1 MRGHRC
7 WAEIDVGAIR
17 HNLQIVRDHVGKH
30 VQVLAVV
37 KADAYGHGAVPI
49 AYQAIESGCAMLG
62 VGDSSEALEL
72 RQSGITARTLI
83 LGAIIEEEIPQV
95 VESDIDVTIHSRDLL
110 PLLDAEARRQNR
122 LVRVHLKIDTG
133 MTRLGVSCE
142 GAPAVLEAIHDHPN
156 LRLCGVSTHIAGG
169 PDPEYTREQ
178 LARFRATI
186 DALKLDVENC
196 VIHAANSSTLFSV
209 PESHFDM
216 VRPGIAMYGVLP
228 LHPKLKPA
236 LTLKTR
242 IAYLKAVPAGT
253 FVGYEQRYQTRTDTL
268 IATCPV
274 GYNDGYPWLL
284 SNRADVLVQGRRARV
299 VGTVTMDY
307 IMIDVGRI
315 PGVRVG
321 DEVTLIGRD
330 GSEAIRVEELAQLVG
345 TIPYE
350 ITCRLGKRV
359 KRIYVDESRAPAAA
373 KPRTV
378 TRTRS

>member
-17 HNLQIVRDHVGKH
+17 HNLQVVRDHVGKH

-37 KADAYGHGAVPI
+37 KADAYGHGAVPV

-95 VESDIDVTIHSRDLL
+95 VEADIDITIHSRDLL

-156 LRLCGVSTHIAGG
+156 LRLSGVSTHIASSTHL
-169 PDPEYTREQ
+169 EYTREQ
-178 LARFRATI
+178 LAHFRATI
-186 DALKLDVENC
+186 NALKLDVENC
-196 VIHAANSSTLFSV
+196 AIHAANSATLFAV

-228 LHPKLKPA
+228 LHPQLKPA

-242 IAYLKAVPAGT
+242 IAYLKTVPTGT
-253 FVGYEQRYQTRTDTL
+253 FVGYEQRYQTQTDTL

-307 IMIDVGRI
+307 IMIDVGHI

-330 GSEAIRVEELAQLVG
+330 GSGAITVEELAKLAG

-359 KRIYVDESRAPAAA
+359 KRIYVDESRAPATV
-373 KPRTV
+373 KGWTV
-378 TRTRS
+378 TRTRG

>member
-37 KADAYGHGAVPI
+37 KADAYGHGAVPV
-49 AYQAIESGCAMLG
+49 AYQAVQSGCLMLG

-83 LGAIIEEEIPQV
+83 LGAIIEEEIPQL
-95 VESDIDVTIHSRDLL
+95 VEADIDITIHSRDLL

-142 GAPAVLEAIHDHPN
+142 GAPAVLEAIRDHSN
-156 LRLCGVSTHIAGG
+156 LRLSGISTHIAGSAH
-169 PDPEYTREQ
+169 PEYTREQ
-178 LARFRATI
+178 LSRFRATL
-186 DALKLDVENC
+186 DALRLDLENC
-196 VIHAANSSTLFSV
+196 VIHVANSSTLFSA

-216 VRPGIAMYGVLP
+216 VRPGIALYGMLP
-228 LHPKLKPA
+228 LHPQLRPA

-242 IAYLKAVPAGT
+242 IAYLKSVPAGT
-253 FVGYEQRYQTRTDTL
+253 FVGYDQRYRTLQDTL
-268 IATCPV
+268 IGTCPV
-274 GYNDGYPWLL
+274 GYNDGYPWVL
-284 SNRADVLVQGRRARV
+284 SNRADVLVRGRRARV

-307 IMIDVGRI
+307 IMIDVGHI
-315 PGVRVG
+315 PEVRVG

-330 GSEAIRVEELAQLVG
+330 GDQIITAEELAKLAG

-359 KRIYVDESRAPAAA
+359 KRIYVDESRAPAPALCPAA
-373 KPRTV
+373 TRIRT
-378 TRTRS
+378 